1 MIKKEVIAINT
12 TALAYM
18 GDAVYEVYVRSH
30 VMERGQTNADKLHSM
45 AVPFVKADGQAYA
58 VKILMENFLNE
69 EEAALVKRAR
79 NRKTTSKPKNA
90 SPMEYKWATAFE
102 ALLGYLYLLDDKE
115 RLEEVV
121 QEAMRLIE
129 QRKNK

>member
-58 VKILMENFLNE
+58 VKILMENFLKE

-102 ALLGYLYLLDDKE
+102 ALLGYLYLLDDKD

-121 QEAMRLIE
+121 QEAIRLIE